1 MDPGMAGQAI
11 RPSVPMAGAPTAGP
25 APTTPSRGVINPQA
39 GRVYDRM
46 FAKQD
51 DMRDRRE
58 YLEDQKRIRRQELR
72 DDVRDRNREID
83 DEDRKRLEVLADREE
98 RYRREDAVD
107 KIEWDRGAP
116 EREAAAKKNQL
127 FFKEKR
133 RQRQEQKES
142 EIMTLK
148 KGFAAILDV
157 EAGSGNLE
165 EVRKN
170 ITLAR
175 QEFARQRLTNKEQLN
190 AGVIVDVDQIMNS
203 GEAEDDDIE
212 FVENL
217 MEGIT
222 GREGASWK
230 DVPTLNEQQKKLLTS
245 KLIEQGRSKDQAFGG
260 IQGKL
265 QARLTDHSE
274 QQKQLNDLISEYD
287 QMSLKISSK
296 QSSKEGISIIK
307 EAFKSRLVEL
317 TDDPNVLDGYSR
329 SGLEEEGA
337 DESSV
342 AKGKT
347 EGGETASEK
356 EFDEFAL
363 KKKEEGD
370 LEKNVDRKRIAL
382 EEAKDDSFYSP
393 TLDTAEAIS
402 DAATFV
408 TDGLGELDLDGGD
421 AATIASVAVPSA
433 MTAKNIVDDRR
444 AKNELKVKKKEAS
457 LKRIND
463 RIKTQGYFTQAK
475 DINTFLS
482 NNNMKPFSEPMP
494 TESGDPRKD
503 LRNRY
508 EYEQKLA
515 NHMDSELKVKTD
527 SFSQRV
533 KKKLATK
540 GTKKLAARAG
550 LATAVYEAIVLGKAL
565 GQELG
570 WIKQDPEVVE
580 AAKEL
585 AEAQKAVLEYKQAR
599 MQQAKEAV
607 VELKDLKSGGI
618 DASSA
623 PTARGIEGLDESNAT
638 SQEIQGAMDRMEEDG
653 DLAPIPQT
661 IKP

>member
-58 YLEDQKRIRRQELR
+58 YLEDQKRIRRQTVR

-83 DEDRKRLEVLADREE
+83 DEDRKRLEQLGDRDE
-98 RYRREDAVD
+98 RYQREDAVD

-116 EREAAAKKNQL
+116 EREAAAKKNKL

-133 RQRQEQKES
+133 RQRQQQKES

-148 KGFAAILDV
+148 QGFAAILDV

-265 QARLTDHSE
+265 QARLVDHSE

-307 EAFKSRLVEL
+307 EAFKGRLIEI
-317 TDDPNVLDGYSR
+317 TDDPSVLDGYSR
-329 SGLEEEGA
+329 PGLEEESA

-370 LEKNVDRKRIAL
+370 LENNVDKKRIAL
-382 EEAKDDSFYSP
+382 KKAKDDSFYSP
-393 TLDTAEAIS
+393 TIDTAEAIG
-402 DAATFV
+402 DAATFI
-408 TDGLGELDLDGGD
+408 TGGLSQLDAGD
-421 AATIASVAVPSA
+421 AATIASVAVPTA
-433 MTAKNIVDDRR
+433 MTANAYMGDRK
-444 AKNELKVKKKEAS
+444 AKTETNARKKEAS

-463 RIKTQGYFTQAK
+463 KIKTQGYFTQAK

-540 GTKKLAARAG
+540 GTRKLAARAG
-550 LATAVYEAIVLGKAL
+550 LATAVYENIVMGKAL

-580 AAKEL
+580 AAREL

-623 PTARGIEGLDESNAT
+623 PTARGIEGLDES
-638 SQEIQGAMDRMEEDG
+638 SIISMGLDDPLLKEVK
-653 DLAPIPQT
+653 PIEP
-661 IKP
+661 PLEF